1 MRKCLIVEMLKSIY
15 SNAMGLLLDILGAP
29 LLGPVKGVKWV
40 AEKIAEVADQKVTDR
55 SKQQAELIE
64 AQMLL
69 EMGEIDEEEFK
80 RREDAI
86 LKRVDAG
93 EKKKK

>member
-1 MRKCLIVEMLKSIY
+1 VS
-15 SNAMGLLLDILGAP
+15 LLLDILGAP

-40 AEKIAEVADQKVTDR
+40 AEKIAEVADQNVTDR

-69 EMGEIDEEEFK
+69 EMGEIDEEEFT

>member
-1 MRKCLIVEMLKSIY
+1 VSLI
-15 SNAMGLLLDILGAP
+15 LDILGAP

-40 AEKIAEVADQKVTDR
+40 AEKIAEVADQNVTDR
-55 SKQQAELIE
+55 SKQQADLIE
-64 AQMLL
+64 SQMLL
-69 EMGEIDEEEFK
+69 EMGEIDEDEFK

-93 EKKKK
+93 HKKGSV

>member
-1 MRKCLIVEMLKSIY
+1 MSLI
-15 SNAMGLLLDILGAP
+15 LDILGAP

-40 AEKIAEVADQKVTDR
+40 AEKIAEVADQNVTDR
-55 SKQQAELIE
+55 SKQQADLIE
-64 AQMLL
+64 SQMLL
-69 EMGEIDEEEFK
+69 EMGEIDEDEFK

-93 EKKKK
+93 HKKGSV

>member
-1 MRKCLIVEMLKSIY
+1 MS
-15 SNAMGLLLDILGAP
+15 LLLDILGAP

-40 AEKIAEVADQKVTDR
+40 AEKIAEVADQNVTDR

-69 EMGEIDEEEFK
+69 EMGEIDEEEFT

>member
-1 MRKCLIVEMLKSIY
+1 VSLI
-15 SNAMGLLLDILGAP
+15 LDILGAP

-40 AEKIAEVADQKVTDR
+40 AEKIAEVADQNVTDR

-69 EMGEIDEEEFK
+69 EMGEIDEEEFT